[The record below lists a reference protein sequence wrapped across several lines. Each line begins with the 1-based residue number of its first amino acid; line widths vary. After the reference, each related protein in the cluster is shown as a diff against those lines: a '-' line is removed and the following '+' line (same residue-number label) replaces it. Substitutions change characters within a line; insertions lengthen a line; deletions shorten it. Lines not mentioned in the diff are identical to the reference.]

1 MIRFAT
7 KKDIPDINKLGLI
20 LNKNFIKTYDIDNYL
35 SNDNYLIVVNDDKII
50 NGLLIT
56 YKNLDYWELEV
67 IVVAPNYRRQ
77 GIASNLLSK
86 LITDY
91 AKGKDILLEV
101 SVDNVPA
108 CDLYKKNKFEVI
120 NIRKN
125 YYDKTDAYVMKRVVK

>member
-77 GIASNLLSK
+77 GIARNLLSK